1 MMTNLFKNVQSV
13 FSTLL
18 EVESASNLQNKKNR
32 TFEIFN
38 FFENPGNIEK
48 VLKNRLSSHEMF
60 IFINGILEAF
70 CLSLASGG
78 EGWNIVDKNLIGNT
92 TKDIRGK
99 LLARERDN
107 NIFSF
112 MFQAWYNL
120 RNSEQ
125 KISDIEMLE
134 ELQDQNKCDFRIQL
148 SNNEYELVECK
159 KLSPSKKNHKYS
171 QDKLIRKIEKHISK
185 GKKQLYET
193 EIFFVEDRGEPK
205 ANFKQ
210 ILVDISNYGENTSYR
225 SSGFDIF
232 GINESVE
239 IKGIMSRLHGKN
251 ISGIDRI
258 TLYWNNI
265 IKKENQIF
273 CSISKC
279 ASLSLTENKS
289 AFPNDGFTIEFLPN
303 PKNHNA
309 YSDLRI
315 SSTSRSLSW
324 VKASWLSSTD
334 QLITFSNAKTG

>member
-1 MMTNLFKNVQSV
+1 MTNLFQNVLSI
-13 FSTLL
+13 FINLL
-18 EVESASNLQNKKNR
+18 DVESASNLKNKKNR
-32 TFEIFN
+32 TFEIIN
-38 FFENPGNIEK
+38 FFENPDNIEK
-48 VLKNRLSSHEMF
+48 VLKNRLSNHEMF

-78 EGWNIVDKNLIGNT
+78 KGWDIVDKSLIGNT
-92 TKDIRGK
+92 TKDIQGK

-120 RNSEQ
+120 RDSEQ

-134 ELQDQNKCDFRIQL
+134 ELQEQNKCDFKIQL
-148 SNNEYELVECK
+148 SNKQYELVECK
-159 KLSPSKKNHKYS
+159 KLSPSKKNHQYS
-171 QDKLIRKIEKHISK
+171 QDKLLRKIEKHIGK
-185 GKKQLYET
+185 GKQQLSET
-193 EIFFVEDRGEPK
+193 ESFFVENQKTPK

-210 ILVDISNYGENTSYR
+210 ILIDISNYGENSFYR
-225 SSGFDIF
+225 SSEFDIY
-232 GINESVE
+232 GINESSE
-239 IKGIMSRLHGKN
+239 IKQILSRLGGKN
-251 ISGIDRI
+251 ISGIDKI

-273 CSISKC
+273 CSINKC
-279 ASLSLTENKS
+279 ASLSLSENKS